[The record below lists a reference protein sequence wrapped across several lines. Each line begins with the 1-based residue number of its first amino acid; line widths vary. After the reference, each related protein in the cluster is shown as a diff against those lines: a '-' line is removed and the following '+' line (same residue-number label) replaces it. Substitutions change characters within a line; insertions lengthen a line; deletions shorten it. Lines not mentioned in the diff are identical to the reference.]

1 MTLSVYIEKALPDD
15 LGGAFIKYHF
25 LHDTKSTMP
34 KELPE
39 DIQKDL
45 GKAFSLHQRA
55 TSDYEKC
62 IEFNRLMSDLLARLE
77 DAGHYRMA
85 DRVMTILLD
94 CNPKEGSSCDKASI
108 TGERVKKF
116 PKVSVS

>member
-1 MTLSVYIEKALPDD
+1 MTR
-15 LGGAFIKYHF
+15 
-25 LHDTKSTMP
+25 
-34 KELPE
+34 ELPE

-45 GKAFSLHQRA
+45 EKACSLHQRA
-55 TSDYEKC
+55 TSDYAKC
-62 IEFNRLMSDLLARLE
+62 IEFNKLTSDLLGRLE
-77 DAGHYRMA
+77 DVGQFRLA

-116 PKVSVS
+116 CK

>member
-1 MTLSVYIEKALPDD
+1 MTR
-15 LGGAFIKYHF
+15 
-25 LHDTKSTMP
+25 
-34 KELPE
+34 ELPE

-45 GKAFSLHQRA
+45 EKACCLHQRA
-55 TSDYEKC
+55 TSDYAKC
-62 IEFNRLMSDLLARLE
+62 IEFNKLTSDLLGRLE
-77 DAGHYRMA
+77 DVGQFRLA

-116 PKVSVS
+116 CKS